1 MSVGT
6 GNSGVIL
13 IVDDEISNL
22 QALMSC
28 LEGAN
33 FRVLVAKKGARG
45 LQIARSARPDLI
57 LLDIRMPNLNGYELC
72 SQLKAGSA
80 TRDIPVIFMT
90 AHDNKI
96 DRVKC
101 FEVGGMDYIAKPF
114 QVEEVLARV
123 RHQITIC
130 SLRTQLELKNTELE
144 QRVQERTAELERAN
158 AQLQKEFNERVL
170 VEAEV
175 REVKERYDLAVS
187 GSGDGIWDWNQT
199 TGEVYFS
206 PRFKEILGYDENEQL
221 WSSLEAFTEQLHPL
235 DRAAFQ
241 GILRDRARSPY
252 KKECR
257 IRKKGGE
264 YGWILLC
271 GQALWDET
279 GTPARAAGS
288 ISDIAPLKEAEDAL
302 RQANEELERRVLER
316 TAALE
321 ASNEHLLEEIRD
333 RVTAETALREAQ
345 ERYELAVR
353 GSGAGIW
360 DWNIAGN
367 EAYIAPRYKQIL
379 GYDEDELPD
388 FSRQD
393 FLTWL
398 HPEDRDRVISALRDH
413 FEQQSPYQVEYRIR
427 KKGGEYC
434 WMASRGQALWDKTG
448 KPTRM
453 AGSIID
459 ITPLKEAEEA
469 LRRVNEDLEQ
479 RVEQRTAELQES
491 QQRLQAILDNT
502 ASVVSLKDLQGR
514 YLMVNLQFFKNYA
527 LSPEEVLGQRDL
539 DLFPTDIAEEVAA
552 NDRQVLKAKASFE
565 FEERAQFA
573 NGTMRTYISIKAP
586 LCNESGTPYAICC
599 ISSDITEHKQAEI
612 LLRDSQ
618 ERLRLFVEH
627 APAAIAMFDYRMHYL
642 AVSRRWITDY
652 HLSQQNPVGLC
663 HYDVF
668 PTLSDRVK
676 AGYESALN
684 GEIVKVEEE
693 LFSRADGQTEWMRY
707 EIHPWYN
714 HAGNIG
720 GLMMCSELITER
732 KQAQLQLEKLTQ
744 TLEERV
750 REQTAQVRASEA
762 KFRAILNNIPHKAW
776 LKDRESRFV
785 AVNLPFC
792 EASGKRPGE
801 LIGQTDDAICPT
813 DLAQTFQEGDRA
825 VMDSRR
831 QRRVETCSMTP
842 EGELQWAETYKTP
855 IFGDRGEVIGTAGI
869 AMDIT
874 DRKRTETELQQ
885 LNEQLRRSNA
895 ELERAR
901 ENAEGANRAKSDF
914 LAKMTHELRTPL
926 NAILGFTQ
934 ILTRAEN
941 LQTEQRQQLDIV
953 IDSGEHLLALIND
966 ILDMSKIEAG
976 KTELNLSNFD
986 FYHLLHSIE
995 QMLQLKAQMKGLVL
1009 SFEISSQVPQY
1020 ICADEQKLRQV
1031 LINLLG
1037 NAIKFTSNGSVTL
1050 RVLLGSG
1057 QWAVDSGQWAV
1068 GSGQW
1073 AVGSGG
1079 ERIANDQGQMTH
1091 DQGQIIDF
1099 KVEDTG
1105 CGIAPSELEGIFEA
1119 FTQSEAGRYALE
1131 GGTGLGLAISKRF
1144 VELMDGNIII
1154 ESTAGEGTTVCFQI
1168 KVASARPEQV
1178 KQTRFLKRAVALAPN
1193 QPRYRILVVE
1203 DRWENRQLLVE
1214 LLSPLGFEVLEAT
1227 NGHQGIEMWERYDP
1241 HLILM
1246 DLRMPVMNGYE
1257 AIQNI
1262 KATLKGQATPIVAL
1276 TASALEID
1284 RKMLSEAGCDHY
1296 LCKPFQIQEL
1306 LETMAHHLGARYL
1319 YETDPIATAQCK
1331 TPPEP
1336 PSQEELAIM
1345 PNEWLSHL
1353 YWAAI
1358 ACDREEIAHLL
1369 CSIPDTCSTL
1379 RCQLEHLVE
1388 NFHFPAIA
1396 NLVEPFTADE

>member
-1 MSVGT
+1 MNVGT

-33 FRVLVAKKGARG
+33 FRVLVAKKGTRG
-45 LQIARSARPDLI
+45 LQIAESACPDLI
-57 LLDIRMPNLNGYELC
+57 LLDIRMPHLDGYELC
-72 SQLKAGSA
+72 RQLKAGAA
-80 TRDIPVIFMT
+80 TRDIPIIFMT
-90 AHDNKI
+90 AHDNKV

-130 SLRTQLELKNTELE
+130 SLRDQLEQKNAELE
-144 QRVQERTAELERAN
+144 QRVRERTAELERAN

-170 VEAEV
+170 AEAEV

-187 GSGDGIWDWNQT
+187 GSGDGIWDWNGA
-199 TGEVYFS
+199 TGEAYFS
-206 PRFKEILGYDENEQL
+206 PRFKEILGYDENERL
-221 WSSLEAFTEQLHPL
+221 WSSLEELAEQLHPW
-235 DRAAFQ
+235 DRASFQ
-241 GILRDRARSPY
+241 ETLRDRASQRNPY

-271 GQALWDET
+271 GQALRDET

-288 ISDIAPLKEAEDAL
+288 ISDIAPLKEAEEGL
-302 RQANEELERRVLER
+302 RRANEELERRVLER

-333 RVTAETALREAQ
+333 RVQAETALREAQ

-353 GSGAGIW
+353 GSGAGLW
-360 DWNIAGN
+360 DWNIATN

-379 GYDEDELPD
+379 GYDEDELQD
-388 FSRQD
+388 FSRAH

-398 HPEDRDRVISALRDH
+398 HPEDRSRITAALRNH
-413 FEQQSPYQVEYRIR
+413 LEQRIPYQVEYRIR
-427 KKGGEYC
+427 KKGGQYC

-469 LRRVNEDLEQ
+469 LRRANEDLEQ

-502 ASVVSLKDLQGR
+502 ASVVSLKDLEGR
-514 YLMVNLQFFKNYA
+514 YLMVNLQFFKNYG
-527 LSPEEVLGQRDL
+527 LSPDDVLGRRDL
-539 DLFPTDIAEEVAA
+539 DLFAADIAEEVAA

-565 FEERAQFA
+565 FEERAQLA
-573 NGTMRTYISIKAP
+573 NGMMRTYISIKAP
-586 LCNESGTPYAICC
+586 LCDESGAPYAICC

-618 ERLRLFVEH
+618 ERLHLFVEH
-627 APAAIAMFDYRMHYL
+627 APAAIAMFDDQMRYL
-642 AVSRRWITDY
+642 AVSHRWITDY
-652 HLSQQNPVGLC
+652 HLGEQNPIGLC
-663 HYDVF
+663 QYDVF
-668 PTLSDRVK
+668 PTLTDRVK
-676 AGYESALN
+676 EGYISALN
-684 GEIVKVEEE
+684 GKIVKVEEE
-693 LFSRADGQTEWMRY
+693 LFSRADGQTEWVRY

-714 HAGNIG
+714 HAGKIG
-720 GLMMCSELITER
+720 GLMMCTELITER
-732 KQAQLQLEKLTQ
+732 KQAQLQLEGLTR

-776 LKDRESRFV
+776 LKDLESRFV

-792 EASGKRPGE
+792 QAFGKRPSE
-801 LIGQTDDAICPT
+801 LIGQTDDLICST
-813 DLAQTFQEGDRA
+813 ELAQAFQEGDRA
-825 VMDSRR
+825 VINSR
-831 QRRVETCSMTP
+831 QQQRVETCSVGLD
-842 EGELQWAETYKTP
+842 GEFQWVETYKTP

-901 ENAEGANRAKSDF
+901 ANAEAANQAKSDF

-941 LQTEQRQQLDIV
+941 LYSEQRQQLDIV

-976 KTELNLSNFD
+976 KTELNPSNFD
-986 FYHLLHSIE
+986 FSHLLHSIE
-995 QMLQLKAQMKGLVL
+995 QMLQLKAQIKGLAL
-1009 SFEISSQVPQY
+1009 SFEISHQVPQY
-1020 ICADEQKLRQV
+1020 ICADEQKIRQV

-1037 NAIKFTSNGSVTL
+1037 NAIKFTDRGSVKL
-1050 RVLLGSG
+1050 RVS
-1057 QWAVDSGQWAV
+1057 V
-1068 GSGQW
+1068 GKEDRKQDEGRRTLHF
-1073 AVGSGG
+1073 
-1079 ERIANDQGQMTH
+1079 EI
-1091 DQGQIIDF
+1091 
-1099 KVEDTG
+1099 EDTG

-1119 FTQSEAGRYALE
+1119 FTQSEAGRYAIE

-1144 VELMDGNIII
+1144 VELMNGNITIN
-1154 ESTAGEGTTVCFQI
+1154 STANEGTTVCFEMEI
-1168 KVASARPEQV
+1168 VSVKPDQV
-1178 KQTRFLKRAVALAPN
+1178 MQTRSLKRVVALAPD

-1203 DRWENRQLLVE
+1203 DRWENRQLLVQ
-1214 LLSPLGFEVLEAT
+1214 LLSPLGFEVIEAT
-1227 NGHQGIEMWERYDP
+1227 NGCEGIEMWERYDP

-1257 AIQNI
+1257 AIQKI
-1262 KATLKGQATPIVAL
+1262 KATLKGQATTIVAL

-1284 RKMLSEAGCDHY
+1284 RKMLSEAGCNDY
-1296 LCKPFQIQEL
+1296 LCKPFQTQEL
-1306 LETMAHHLGARYL
+1306 LEAIAHHLGARYL
-1319 YETDPIATAQCK
+1319 YEIDSTETPQYK
-1331 TPPEP
+1331 PLPTPPSP
-1336 PSQEELAIM
+1336 DALAVM
-1345 PNEWLSHL
+1345 PNEWLAQL

-1369 CSIPDTCSTL
+1369 CSIPDAHSVL

-1396 NLVEPFTADE
+1396 QLVEPFIEEKSISIDDKF